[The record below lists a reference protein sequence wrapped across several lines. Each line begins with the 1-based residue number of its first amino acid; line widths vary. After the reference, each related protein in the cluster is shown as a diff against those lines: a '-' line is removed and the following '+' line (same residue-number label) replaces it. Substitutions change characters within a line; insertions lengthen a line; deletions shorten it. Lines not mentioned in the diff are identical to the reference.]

1 MIKLHLQSKNKRL
14 GKISMDVIEITK
26 SLEFTQSTLDE
37 KLGTIKNGIEKFAFN
52 MKDFEYDLPFGSQW
66 SVWKINR
73 IRR

>member
-52 MKDFEYDLPFGSQW
+52 MKDFEYDLPFGSQ
-66 SVWKINR
+66 
-73 IRR
+73 